1 VKEDTKTTNADIQKP
16 VKSLDGKTQRRG
28 TLYCSV
34 VDEMWG
40 SQLGLYQLL
49 SSDAVKD
56 LVFGPFYRIG
66 AKSDLEIS
74 SKKCVFFPLI

>member
-1 VKEDTKTTNADIQKP
+1 MKEDTKTTNADIQKP

-74 SKKCVFFPLI
+74 SFFPQI